1 MIARMGVRGKDER
14 ARRMNPVR
22 VRRPRIATLAT
33 AAAAAGTLAFQFAC
47 AGSKREIV
55 EPPAAAERPKQP
67 ADSPSRAKNVILFIG
82 DGMGVSTVTAARIL
96 EGQLRGES
104 GEENQLSFDR
114 FPDVALIKVYNTNQQ
129 TPDSAGTITA
139 IVTGEKTRAGVLSVD
154 ATVERGDFRRAS
166 AHRLETIVEIAEDR
180 GLATG
185 LVTTTSVTHATPA
198 ALYAHSPER
207 NWDSDTTLSSEARAA
222 GYPDIARQLVEF
234 SHGDGLEVALGGGE
248 QHFRPD
254 GSSSAAL
261 WPHLEGSAVTR
272 SDGRDLTQE
281 WVAKRSGSAFVRT
294 CSEFENLDINETSHL
309 LGLFDAGH
317 LRFEADRENFLPCQ
331 PSLTQMMLT
340 ALKILERNP
349 LGYFLMVEGGR
360 IDHGH
365 HNSNAFRA
373 LTETIEF
380 ARAVGVAA
388 DRTSADDTL
397 IVVTADHGH
406 VFTIGGY
413 STRGN
418 DILGL
423 TIGND
428 YRGRSADEPSL
439 DAQGLPFTT
448 LGYQNGPGY
457 TGSSREQ
464 PEGPK
469 FHPHSP
475 RVFSG
480 ITRGRPD
487 LTSIDTA
494 DPDYLQESAVPRRSE
509 THSGEDVA
517 VYARGP
523 GSGLFHGVQEQSY
536 IHHAIVEA
544 LGWNRPAE

>member
-1 MIARMGVRGKDER
+1 MGVRGKDKR
-14 ARRMNPVR
+14 ARRMDPVR
-22 VRRPRIATLAT
+22 VRRPRIAALAT

-47 AGSKREIV
+47 AGSNRERV
-55 EPPAAAERPKQP
+55 EPPAAAERPQRP

-82 DGMGVSTVTAARIL
+82 DGMGISTVTAARIL

-129 TPDSAGTITA
+129 TPDSAGTMTA

-154 ATVERGDFRRAS
+154 ASVERGDFSRAS

-180 GLATG
+180 GLSTG

-207 NWDSDTTLSSEARAA
+207 NWESDSTMSPEARAA
-222 GYPDIARQLVEF
+222 GYPDLARQLVEF

-248 QHFRPD
+248 QYFRPD
-254 GSSSAAL
+254 GPSSAAL
-261 WPHLEGSAVTR
+261 WPHLEGPAVTR
-272 SDGRDLTQE
+272 GDGRDLTQE

-294 CSEFENLDINETSHL
+294 CSEFESLDTNETSHL
-309 LGLFDAGH
+309 LGLFDANH
-317 LRFEADRENFLPCQ
+317 LRFEVDRENSLPCQ
-331 PSLTQMMLT
+331 PSLTQMMIT
-340 ALKILERNP
+340 ALRILERNP

-365 HNSNAFRA
+365 HGSNAFRA

-380 ARAVGVAA
+380 ARAVGIAA

-413 STRGN
+413 PTRGN

-428 YRGRSADEPSL
+428 HRGRSADKPTL
-439 DAQGLPFTT
+439 DSQGLPFTT

-475 RVFSG
+475 HVFSG

>member
-1 MIARMGVRGKDER
+1 VMALRRSIA
-14 ARRMNPVR
+14 
-22 VRRPRIATLAT
+22 IFATAT
-33 AAAAAGTLAFQFAC
+33 AAAGALHFQFAC
-47 AGSKREIV
+47 AGTKRETV
-55 EPPAAAERPKQP
+55 EHPTAVEGPQRPD
-67 ADSPSRAKNVILFIG
+67 AISNRAKNAILFVG
-82 DGMGVSTVTAARIL
+82 DGMGISTVTAARIL

-129 TPDSAGTITA
+129 TPDSSGTMTA
-139 IVTGEKTRAGVLSVD
+139 IVTGEKTRAGVVSVD
-154 ATVERGDFRRAS
+154 ASVDRGDFSRAN

-180 GLATG
+180 GRSTG

-207 NWDSDTTLSSEARAA
+207 NWESDTTMTPEARAA
-222 GYPDIARQLVEF
+222 DFPDIARQLVEF

-248 QHFRPD
+248 QYFRPD
-254 GSSSAAL
+254 GPTTATL
-261 WPHLEGSAVTR
+261 WPRLKGNAITR
-272 SDGRDLTQE
+272 NDGRDLTEE
-281 WVAKRSGSAFVRT
+281 WLARRPGSVFVRT
-294 CSEFENLDINETSHL
+294 CSEIENLDTATTSHL
-309 LGLFDAGH
+309 LGLFAVKH
-317 LRFEADRENFLPCQ
+317 LRFEADRENALPCQ

-340 ALKILERNP
+340 ALEILERNP

-365 HNSNAFRA
+365 HNANAFRA

-380 ARAVGVAA
+380 ARAIGVAA
-388 DRTSADDTL
+388 KRTSADDTL

-406 VFTIGGY
+406 VFNIGCY

-423 TIGND
+423 TIEND
-428 YRGRSADEPSL
+428 HRGRPAREPAL

-457 TGSSREQ
+457 TGASKEQ

-469 FHPHSP
+469 FHPHRP

-480 ITRGRPD
+480 ATQGRPD
-487 LTSIDTA
+487 LTDVDTA
-494 DPDYLQESAVPRRSE
+494 DPDYLQETAVPLRSE

-517 VYARGP
+517 AYARGP
-523 GSGLFHGVQEQSY
+523 GSRLFHGVHAQSY
-536 IHHAIVEA
+536 IYPAIVEA
-544 LGWNRPAE
+544 LGWNQPAE

>member
-1 MIARMGVRGKDER
+1 MD
-14 ARRMNPVR
+14 R
-22 VRRPRIATLAT
+22 VMVLPRRIAIFAT
-33 AAAAAGTLAFQFAC
+33 ATATAGALHFQFAC
-47 AGSKREIV
+47 AGTKREMV
-55 EPPAAAERPKQP
+55 EHSTAVEGPQRPD
-67 ADSPSRAKNVILFIG
+67 AIPSRAKNVILFIG
-82 DGMGVSTVTAARIL
+82 DGMGISTVTAARIL

-129 TPDSAGTITA
+129 TPDSAGTMTA
-139 IVTGEKTRAGVLSVD
+139 IVTGEKTRAGVISLD
-154 ATVERGDFRRAS
+154 ASVERGDFSRAN

-180 GLATG
+180 GRSTG

-207 NWDSDTTLSSEARAA
+207 NWDSDTTMTPEARAA
-222 GYPDIARQLVEF
+222 DFPDIARQLIEF
-234 SHGDGLEVALGGGE
+234 SHGDGLEVVLGGGE
-248 QHFRPD
+248 QYFRPD
-254 GSSSAAL
+254 GPTTAAL
-261 WPHLEGSAVTR
+261 WPQLKGPAITR
-272 SDGRDLTQE
+272 SDSRDLTEE
-281 WVAKRSGSAFVRT
+281 WLARRPGSVFVRT
-294 CSEFENLDINETSHL
+294 CSEIENLDTATTSHL
-309 LGLFDAGH
+309 LGLFDFKH
-317 LRFEADRENFLPCQ
+317 LRFEADRENALPCQ

-340 ALKILERNP
+340 ALEILERNP

-365 HNSNAFRA
+365 HNANAFRA

-388 DRTSADDTL
+388 ERTSADDTL
-397 IVVTADHGH
+397 IVVTSDHGH
-406 VFTIGGY
+406 VFSIGGY

-423 TIGND
+423 TIEND
-428 YRGRSADEPSL
+428 HRGRPAEVPAL

-457 TGSSREQ
+457 IGASKEQ

-469 FHPHSP
+469 FHPHRP

-480 ITRGRPD
+480 VTQGRPD
-487 LTSIDTA
+487 LTEVDTA
-494 DPDYLQESAVPRRSE
+494 DPDYLQETAVPLRSE

-517 VYARGP
+517 AYARGP
-523 GSGLFHGVQEQSY
+523 GSRLFHGVQEQNY
-536 IHHAIVEA
+536 IYHAIVEA
-544 LGWNRPAE
+544 LGWNQSAE